1 MVHGT
6 GGYRRFGILMLLIVS
21 LSWGTTAAAADGR
34 CRVFRDAGDGG
45 PWVVNFEFDSAV
57 VAPADKERLA
67 KLATQAK
74 SLFVPRICV
83 TGQADKQGNVD
94 YNKKLSMRR
103 AEAVALA
110 LSEGGYPSDQILVM
124 GIGEAFGDML
134 KKLVSGE
141 DRRVKVMFSAGE

>member
-1 MVHGT
+1 
-6 GGYRRFGILMLLIVS
+6 MLLVVS
-21 LSWGTTAAAADGR
+21 LAWGSAAAAADGR

-45 PWVVNFEFDSAV
+45 PWVVDFDFDSAV
-57 VAPADKERLA
+57 VKPADKEKLA

-74 SLFVPRICV
+74 ALFVPRICV

-103 AEAVALA
+103 AEAVAMA
-110 LSEGGYPSDQILVM
+110 LSEGGYPADQIHVT
-124 GIGEAFGDML
+124 GIGEAFGDKF